1 MLDDNPVASKAVSTP
16 AAGSNNKTE
25 LRKFKNLLHKGN
37 KTLKGF
43 LSRDTNSVRKYS
55 WHDDGYGSDGET
67 AAPSITST
75 SASSVQRMVDEELE
89 DLKILESNNVPE
101 DEISIRYNFQEL
113 VNGILLAQS
122 SSKWR
127 KTSTLMTSKKK
138 IHDAINDDYTE
149 ILLDQSRFGRDGVEV
164 HLLAADHVVNE
175 FVGIYRLLAEHTT
188 MPLSLQE
195 MILSIVEEY
204 IRPRISD
211 YYTIRTGQGL
221 EFSPGDTAKVITWID
236 RYLKTLSSHCLDVRA
251 DKCWETDRDSLVTVY
266 IDFVRQ
272 EMKTLLMR
280 AHSLEV
286 NIRIDKDGHAV
297 SSMPEDI
304 IFLLDSQLAVARN
317 YLPHQYTEI
326 VLHTCNEELRN
337 MVCDLMLKI
346 GTEWRNLNS
355 KWYCA
360 LINDCSRLIE
370 LCEERNETV
379 LVLTHYKEFGD
390 SVLREFAELSL
401 HAASYL
407 CERIMSTLSDPNPI
421 LTSIGDESWEKDD
434 TQSSIERTT
443 ATLSD
448 YFEDLD
454 QWLGRGYYFP
464 KVLKSCFDKTLKT
477 YVESFLANTLSR
489 GVNDPVRVAE
499 ELNLDYM
506 RLSLF
511 FSGTNF
517 EKYHGVAGYYT
528 QAALNEKLHIIRCLS
543 KLVNPAVSAEQ
554 AASEVRLTMKNFQE
568 TFDNGSVVVFHVVGL
583 RKKHSGRESVEWL
596 RVVSNAKKAASLV
609 SEDPADQKDVS
620 SSQFYNIVDLRNSRY
635 LHNIRP
641 LRREMHK
648 RISAQSLK
656 VSETTARMLTA
667 YETPVHQ
674 KIVRA
679 FKVGHF

>member
-1 MLDDNPVASKAVSTP
+1 MLDDHPAASKAISTP
-16 AAGSNNKTE
+16 ATGNTNKTE
-25 LRKFKNLLHKGN
+25 PRKFKSLFHKGN
-37 KTLKGF
+37 KTLKELLGC
-43 LSRDTNSVRKYS
+43 DTNPLRKYS

-75 SASSVQRMVDEELE
+75 SASSVQRMVDDELE
-89 DLKILESNNVPE
+89 DLKIFDSINMSV
-101 DEISIRYNFQEL
+101 DETAIRYNFQEL
-113 VNGILLAQS
+113 INGILLTQS
-122 SSKWR
+122 MSKWR

-138 IHDAINDDYTE
+138 IHDSINDDYTE
-149 ILLDQSRFGRDGVEV
+149 ILLDQSNFGRDGVEV

-175 FVGIYRLLAEHTT
+175 FVGIQWLLTEHTA

-211 YYTIRTGQGL
+211 YYTIRTGKCL

-236 RYLKTLSSHCLDVRA
+236 RYLTTLSSHCPDARA
-251 DKCWETDRDSLVTVY
+251 DECWEKDRDSLITVY

-272 EMKTLLMR
+272 EMKTLLER

-286 NIRIDKDGHAV
+286 NIRIDKEGHAI

-304 IFLLDSQLAVARN
+304 IFLLDSQLTVAWN
-317 YLPHQYTEI
+317 YLPHQYTER

-346 GTEWRNLNS
+346 GTEWRNLSS

-370 LCEERNETV
+370 LCEERNEAG
-379 LVLTHYKEFGD
+379 LVQTHHKEFGD
-390 SVLREFAELSL
+390 SLLREFAELSL
-401 HAASYL
+401 HAATYL
-407 CERIMSTLSDPNPI
+407 CERIMSTLSDPDPI

-434 TQSSIERTT
+434 TQSSIERTI

-477 YVESFLANTLSR
+477 YVESFLSNTLSR
-489 GVNDPVRVAE
+489 GVKDPARVAE
-499 ELNLDYM
+499 ELNLDYK

-528 QAALNEKLHIIRCLS
+528 QATLDEKLHIIRCLS
-543 KLVNPAVSAEQ
+543 KLVNPAVSAEE
-554 AASEVRLTMKNFQE
+554 AASEVRLTMKAFQE

-583 RKKHSGRESVEWL
+583 RKKHSGCESVEWL
-596 RVVSNAKKAASLV
+596 RVVSNAKKAASLE
-609 SEDPADQKDVS
+609 SNGPADQKDAS
-620 SSQFYNIVDLRNSRY
+620 HFQFYNIVDLRNSRY

-656 VSETTARMLTA
+656 VSETTARMLIA

-679 FKVGHF
+679 FKVGNF